1 MAVLDTPIAI
11 RKVAMNLLAMREH
24 GRLELKRKL
33 LRKGA
38 LPELI
43 DNVLDQLTQDKLL
56 NESRY
61 LESYIRSRANNGYGP
76 LRIQQELL
84 ERGINKTEITQAL
97 DESGYDWQEQLQ
109 MVWERKFGN
118 SPKDL
123 KEKAKQGRFLL
134 YRGFNIGMINK
145 LKKFNIN

>member
-1 MAVLDTPIAI
+1 MAVLDNPIAI
-11 RKVAMNLLAMREH
+11 RKVAMDILAMREH

-43 DNVLDQLTQDKLL
+43 DVVLDKLIQDRLL
-56 NESRY
+56 NERRY

-84 ERGINKTEITQAL
+84 ERGIDKAEINHAL
-97 DESGYDWQEQLQ
+97 EESGYDWQEQLQ
-109 MVWERKFGN
+109 MLWERKFGTA
-118 SPKDL
+118 PKDL
-123 KEKAKQGRFLL
+123 KEKAKQGRFLM

-145 LKKFNIN
+145 LKKLNIN